1 MIVYIIPCPSN
12 NFFSSLRIVIEGQG
26 LMGLR
31 YVCVRMCVCVHV
43 CVCVR
48 VNTIP
53 RIQFAAA
60 MTKVFSSLQVAL
72 LSQTAPPE

>member
-31 YVCVRMCVCVHV
+31 YVCV
-43 CVCVR
+43 CVR

-53 RIQFAAA
+53 RVQFAAA